1 MGKSE
6 KSKRKAVESAADES
20 HVSETGS
27 SVVKSE
33 KSKKKAVESA
43 ADESHVSETGSSVVK
58 SEKSRKKAVESAAGE
73 SHVSDGIVKVVVNP
87 AKPLPE
93 GYICKIC
100 NMVGDHAIYNCPF
113 KVDKKE
119 AKVAA
124 VSSVGTKNEVNE
136 EHSTVYLSGLPFTT
150 TQESL
155 SEYLDNNN
163 CTKGILQ
170 IKIVNFD
177 DNKTKCKGIA
187 FVKVATKAI
196 AKYLKSKVHGTEM
209 NGKIISCELAAKKD
223 TVSKKP
229 KPSDSK
235 DGRCYRCGE
244 KHDPA
249 ECANQRICYRCKS
262 TEHLSKDC
270 PRKKPFNVN
279 N

>member
-6 KSKRKAVESAADES
+6 KSKKVEES
-20 HVSETGS
+20 GEGES
-27 SVVKSE
+27 SV
-33 KSKKKAVESA
+33 
-43 ADESHVSETGSSVVK
+43 ADTS
-58 SEKSRKKAVESAAGE
+58 
-73 SHVSDGIVKVVVNP
+73 VKVPVKA

-93 GYICKIC
+93 GYVCKIC
-100 NMVGDHAIYNCPF
+100 GMEGDHAIYNCPN

-119 AKVAA
+119 TSKVAA
-124 VSSVGTKNEVNE
+124 TNTVGAKNEVKE

-155 SEYLDNNN
+155 KEYLDNNN

-177 DNKTKCKGIA
+177 DNKSKCKGIA

-209 NGKIISCELAAKKD
+209 NGKIISCELTAKKD
-223 TVSKKP
+223 VVSKKS
-229 KPSDSK
+229 KPTESK

-244 KHDPA
+244 KHDPT
-249 ECANQRICYRCKS
+249 ECANQRICYKCKG
-262 TEHLSKDC
+262 TDHLSKDC
-270 PRKKPFNVN
+270 PKKKLSTVN
-279 N
+279 K